1 MNLKECVI
9 MEQLEQVNKLL
20 DKQVY
25 KRITV
30 GVVLVGVAAY
40 LIYKRYK

>member
-1 MNLKECVI
+1 
-9 MEQLEQVNKLL
+9 MEQVETLLAKPVEQVQVLL

-30 GVVLVGVAAY
+30 GVVLAGVAAY

>member
-1 MNLKECVI
+1 
-9 MEQLEQVNKLL
+9 MEQLEQVNELL
-20 DKQVY
+20 DKRVY

-40 LIYKRYK
+40 LIYRRYR